1 MRLAIIDF
9 NRTIYDPET
18 DAAVP
23 GAAPMLAALREA
35 GFTLVLVSMREAGRS
50 DTLEQL
56 GFADSFDKT
65 LFVDEKTP
73 ELFLSLAREY
83 GIEPEDTIVIGDHP
97 LGEIA
102 CGTLAGM
109 RTIRLRRGRF
119 AHLTHEHERT
129 KPWRTVAE
137 LVEIIPLIPLL

>member
-23 GAAPMLAALREA
+23 GAAPMLAALRES
-35 GFTLVLVSMREAGRS
+35 GFTLVLVSMREAGRA
-50 DTLEQL
+50 DALERL
-56 GFADSFDKT
+56 GFSDYFDQA

-73 ELFLSLAREY
+73 ELFVSLAQEYQVAPRE
-83 GIEPEDTIVIGDHP
+83 TVVIGDHP
-97 LGEIA
+97 SGEIA
-102 CGTLAGM
+102 CGALAGM
-109 RTIRLRRGRF
+109 RTVRLRRGRF
-119 AHLTHEHERT
+119 AHLAHEHERT

-137 LVEIIPLIPLL
+137 LHEIIPLIPLL